1 MSTLPK
7 PEPFSPRP
15 NAVNAYNI
23 ILESL
28 HKHNRCHGIKKEN
41 PHILLHNDFLKR
53 YQAMLSS
60 VSELKKVLPVET
72 FNRDFGK
79 LEQLKKIISDSMNH
93 LAQQEHQK
101 IMYQMKA
108 QRPTM
113 YQMTHAHYMWN
124 H

>member
-7 PEPFSPRP
+7 PESFNPGP

-28 HKHNRCHGIKKEN
+28 HKHNRCHGIKKDN
-41 PHILLHNDFLKR
+41 PNILLHNDFLKR
-53 YQAMLSS
+53 YQSMLSS
-60 VSELKKVLPVET
+60 ISELKKTLPPET
-72 FNRDFGK
+72 FNRDFCK
-79 LEQLKKIISDSMNH
+79 LEQLKKIISDSMHH

-101 IMYQMKA
+101 IMYQM
-108 QRPTM
+108 
-113 YQMTHAHYMWN
+113 THAHSMWN